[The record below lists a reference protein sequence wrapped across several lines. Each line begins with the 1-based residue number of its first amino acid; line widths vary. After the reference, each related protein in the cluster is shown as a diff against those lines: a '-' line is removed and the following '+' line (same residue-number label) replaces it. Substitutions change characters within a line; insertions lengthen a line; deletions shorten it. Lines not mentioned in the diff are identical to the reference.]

1 MPPRAIYS
9 FISKYKNTEELT
21 LNFLDRSQAIQSF
34 FRLYAVT
41 VTVPLPHRYR
51 FGPNVTQRY

>member
-9 FISKYKNTEELT
+9 FISKYKNREEFT

-34 FRLYAVT
+34 FRLYVLT

-51 FGPNVTQRY
+51 FGPKVTQRY